1 MTLASAARKIAS
13 MASGDISPNGT
24 GQAPAL
30 PASKKAFDIGEFEL
44 DIGRSAMIA
53 LPGMRRRFH
62 LPEQGVHFF
71 AVQASAGSHGAMTG
85 HGAANVFESFFED
98 ETVAEFR

>member
-1 MTLASAARKIAS
+1 
-13 MASGDISPNGT
+13 
-24 GQAPAL
+24 
-30 PASKKAFDIGEFEL
+30 
-44 DIGRSAMIA
+44 MIA

-85 HGAANVFESFFED
+85 HGAAHVLESFFED
-98 ETVAEFR
+98 ETVAEFRQLVGEISDQARNVDLTKERRDCTDNDGAWAKPFEDKA